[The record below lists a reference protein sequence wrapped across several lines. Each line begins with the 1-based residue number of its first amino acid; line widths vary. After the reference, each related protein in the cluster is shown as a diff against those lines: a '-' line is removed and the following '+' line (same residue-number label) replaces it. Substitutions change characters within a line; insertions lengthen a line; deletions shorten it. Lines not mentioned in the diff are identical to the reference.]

1 MSFIADLHIHSR
13 FSRAT
18 SKKLTPGHLAAWAM
32 VKGLHVLGTGDF
44 THPAWRA
51 ELAEALVRDEETGLY
66 RLRGAPD
73 LSEALPGLDALDARP
88 PLFLWQTE
96 ISSIYKRHGKVRR
109 VHNLVYMPDLDAVER
124 LSKRLEGIGNLASDG
139 RPILGLDSRNLVEIV
154 LETDPRGVVIPAHAW
169 TPWFAVFGSK
179 SGFDSMEECFGDL
192 TGEIFALE
200 TGLSSDPD
208 MNRMWSHLDHY
219 AMLSNSDAHSGENLG
234 REANRFSGAPS
245 YDGIFDA
252 LRRPSARDAAC
263 AYAGTVEFFPE
274 EGKYHLDGHRACGVV
289 MDPREAL
296 AQGNICP
303 VCGKPLTIG
312 VLHRVLEL
320 ADRSEPLPPQQ
331 LSEPGFSSLIPLP
344 ELLGELLGTG
354 SKSRKVAERYK
365 SLLRAFGPEMEIL
378 HSVEVDA
385 LRRHWEA
392 LGEGIDRMRRGQVIR
407 EGGFDGEYGTV
418 RVFTPQELA
427 EFASGRGRAVLPGL
441 GGLNDNV
448 PKPKTP
454 RGRQK
459 DVEGSL
465 LSACAPPAGEDGN
478 AVSSGRR
485 GGPEGFNP
493 SGGVWGSAPTGLG
506 ASPRQDS
513 DRGAEFSPEQRRAIE
528 AGLGHPPCPVLVAA
542 GPGAGKTRT
551 LVGRVRHLTSLG
563 VPAERI
569 LAVTFTRRAAAELK
583 ERLASPAFAAS
594 GAPSSPDAPRS
605 SGPAKATPACDT
617 LHALAFD
624 LLRQDMET
632 PPVLLSEESARRV
645 FSEANP
651 DLDAAAR
658 RAAWDALQAA
668 RERLETPAPDQ
679 TACLERYAARKT
691 ELGVADYT
699 DLLEFWLRRLR
710 EAPDTPRRW
719 DHLLVDET
727 QDLSPLQLAVL
738 RGLLPGD
745 GAGFFGIGDPDQAIY
760 SFRGAE
766 ADVTAAL
773 RGFWPDLRVLRLH
786 ESYRAVSGVL
796 DCANTLLAGQARCGR
811 LASRRSGPA
820 TLHLFSAPTAEAEAQ
835 WIATQIRRLLGS
847 MSHTLADAARRRR
860 GGRQDALGHLEESS
874 CTPGDIA
881 VLVRLKAQTGPL
893 RRALEAQ
900 GVPCSVPEEE
910 GCWHDP
916 GVALLLA
923 EAERRLG
930 ILDGPLPD
938 ADQLIRERLGATDVP
953 AGDAAART
961 RETDALLAA
970 CPADIW
976 ESGPARLSAGLPPK
990 APFDALFWKSAALRE
1005 LQRLWSAAGGWSA
1018 LLTQI
1023 RFMQDQEQ
1031 VRADAEQVQIMT
1043 LHASK
1048 GLEFRCVFL
1057 PGLEDGLLPLQRERL
1072 FRPAAD
1078 APRPAKAATPDSGD
1092 DDACAEERRLLYVG
1106 VTRAAEAVFCSHAAQ
1121 RMLYGTT
1128 LRLPPSRFLPALRE
1142 HCRASAL
1149 VRHTATRKEQLSL
1162 M

>member
-1 MSFIADLHIHSR
+1 MSFFTADLHIHSR

-18 SKKLTPGHLAAWAM
+18 SKKLTPHNLVAWAM

-51 ELAEALVRDEETGLY
+51 ELAEALVRDEESGLY
-66 RLRGAPD
+66 RLREAPR
-73 LSEALPGLDALDARP
+73 LSEALPDLDGLDARP

-109 VHNLVYMPDLDAVER
+109 VHNLVYMPDLEAAER

-208 MNRMWSHLDHY
+208 MNRMWSQLDRY
-219 AMLSNSDAHSGENLG
+219 ALISNSDAHSGENLG
-234 REANRFSGAPS
+234 REVNRFFGHPS

-296 AQGNICP
+296 AHGNICP

-320 ADRSEPLPPQQ
+320 ADRAEPLPAAH
-331 LSEPGFSSLIPLP
+331 LSEPGFDSLIPLP
-344 ELLGELLGTG
+344 ELLGELLGTNA
-354 SKSRKVAERYK
+354 KSRKVAGHYAR
-365 SLLRAFGPEMEIL
+365 LLRAFGPEMEIL
-378 HSVEVDA
+378 HGVDTGI

-392 LGEGIDRMRRGQVIR
+392 LGEGIERMRRGQVIR

-418 RVFTPQELA
+418 RVFTPRELA
-427 EFASGRGRAVLPGL
+427 ELAGGRGRAVLPGL
-441 GGLNDNV
+441 DGGNRRTSGSGGTAGKASSA
-448 PKPKTP
+448 PQ
-454 RGRQK
+454 GRRAA
-459 DVEGSL
+459 DLSL
-465 LSACAPPAGEDGN
+465 PHAASGFPAGEGTGSREPVPSPSPDGF
-478 AVSSGRR
+478 SS
-485 GGPEGFNP
+485 
-493 SGGVWGSAPTGLG
+493 
-506 ASPRQDS
+506 
-513 DRGAEFSPEQRRAIE
+513 EQREAIQ
-528 AGLGHPPCPVLVAA
+528 AGLGDVPHPVLVAA

-551 LVGRVRHLTSLG
+551 LVGRIRHLREAGT
-563 VPAERI
+563 AAARI

-583 ERLASPAFAAS
+583 ERLF
-594 GAPSSPDAPRS
+594 SSPTREEM
-605 SGPAKATPACDT
+605 PACDT
-617 LHALAFD
+617 LHALAFE
-624 LLRQDMET
+624 RQCGKGQT
-632 PPVLLSEESARRV
+632 PPVLLSEESSRRL
-645 FSEANP
+645 FAEANP
-651 DLDAAAR
+651 DLDAADR
-658 RAAWDALQAA
+658 RSVWDALQTA
-668 RERLETPAPDQ
+668 RERLSPLSPDLGS
-679 TACLERYAARKT
+679 CLARYAERKT
-691 ELGVADYT
+691 ALGVADYT
-699 DLLEFWLRRLR
+699 DLLEFWLR
-710 EAPDTPRRW
+710 EQHAEPDAPRRW
-719 DHLLVDET
+719 DHVLVDEI

-738 RGLLPGD
+738 ECLLPED

-766 ADVTAAL
+766 ADVIATL
-773 RGFWPDLRVLRLH
+773 RDRWPGLEVRGLH
-786 ESYRAVSGVL
+786 RSYRAVSGVL
-796 DCANTLLAGQARCGR
+796 DCANTLLAGQARCGH
-811 LASRRSGPA
+811 LSSSRPGPA
-820 TLHLFSAPTAEAEAQ
+820 TLHMFSAPTAEAEAQ

-847 MSHTLADAARRRR
+847 TSHTLADAARGRRASFR
-860 GGRQDALGHLEESS
+860 DTLGHMEESS
-874 CTPGDIA
+874 CAPGDIA
-881 VLVRLKAQTGPL
+881 VLVRLRVQAGPL

-900 GVPCSVPEEE
+900 GVPCSVPEQE

-930 ILDGPLPD
+930 VGGFLPVPNQSGRDARSDGS
-938 ADQLIRERLGATDVP
+938 EGS
-953 AGDAAART
+953 AAALSTRT
-961 RETDALLAA
+961 PETDALLAA
-970 CPADIW
+970 CPPDIW
-976 ESGPARLSAGLPPK
+976 NGGPARLPACLPSTP
-990 APFDALFWKSAALRE
+990 PFDALFWKSAALRE
-1005 LQRLWSAAGGWSA
+1005 LRRLWTEAGSWPA
-1018 LLTQI
+1018 LLTRI
-1023 RFMQDQEQ
+1023 RFMQDQER

-1043 LHASK
+1043 LHAAK

-1057 PGLEDGLLPLQRERL
+1057 PGLEDGLLPLRREEL
-1072 FRPAAD
+1072 FGSGAGIPPTLPKETAD
-1078 APRPAKAATPDSGD
+1078 DA
-1092 DDACAEERRLLYVG
+1092 ACAEERRLLYVG
-1106 VTRAAEAVFCSHAAQ
+1106 ITRAAEAVFCSYAAQ

-1128 LRLPPSRFLPALRE
+1128 LRLPPSRFLTALRE
-1142 HCRASAL
+1142 HCRTSTL
-1149 VRHTATRKEQLSL
+1149 VRHMQTRREQLSL

>member
-18 SKKLTPGHLAAWAM
+18 SKKLTPGNLAAWAM

-66 RLRGAPD
+66 RLREAPN

-208 MNRMWSHLDHY
+208 MNRLWSHLDRY

-234 REANRFSGAPS
+234 REANRFSGVPS

-252 LRRPSARDAAC
+252 LRRPSARDTSC

-274 EGKYHLDGHRACGVV
+274 EGKYHLDGHRICGVV

-296 AQGNICP
+296 AHGDICP
-303 VCGKPLTIG
+303 VCGRPLTIG

-320 ADRSEPLPPQQ
+320 ADRSEPLPPEQ

-365 SLLRAFGPEMEIL
+365 ALLRTFGPEMEIL
-378 HSVEVDA
+378 HNVDLHA

-407 EGGFDGEYGTV
+407 KGGFDGEYGTV
-418 RVFTPQELA
+418 RVFTPQELN
-427 EFASGRGRAVLPGL
+427 EFASGRGRVALPGL
-441 GGLNDNV
+441 DAPDGGA
-448 PKPKTP
+448 PKPKESTQ
-454 RGRQK
+454 RQK
-459 DVEGSL
+459 DRGGSL
-465 LSACAPPAGEDGN
+465 PPTPPRQGMMPCTPHAGEDGN
-478 AVSSGRR
+478 AVLSGQR

-493 SGGVWGSAPTGLG
+493 SGGVRGSAPTGLENAG
-506 ASPRQDS
+506 GSLHA
-513 DRGAEFSPEQRRAIE
+513 GFSPEQRRAIE
-528 AGLGHPPCPVLVAA
+528 AGLGAPPRPVLVAA

-551 LVGRVRHLTSLG
+551 LVGRIRHLISVG
-563 VPAERI
+563 VPAARI

-583 ERLASPAFAAS
+583 ERLGAPVDGNTS
-594 GAPSSPDAPRS
+594 GAC
-605 SGPAKATPACDT
+605 GPADALPACDT

-624 LLRQDMET
+624 RLRQDGET
-632 PPVLLSEESARRV
+632 PLMLLSEESSRRV
-645 FSEANP
+645 FAEACP
-651 DLDAAAR
+651 DLNAAAR
-658 RAAWDALQAA
+658 RAAWDALQTA
-668 RERLETPAPDQ
+668 RERLKTPAPDL
-679 TACLERYAARKT
+679 TACLERYTARKSD
-691 ELGVADYT
+691 LGVADYT
-699 DLLEFWLRRLR
+699 DLLEFLLRRLR
-710 EAPDTPRRW
+710 ETPDAPRRW
-719 DHLLVDET
+719 DHVLVDET

-738 RGLLPGD
+738 RGLLPED

-760 SFRGAE
+760 GFRGAE
-766 ADVTAAL
+766 ADVVAAL
-773 RGFWPDLRVLRLH
+773 RRHWPDLEVLRLH

-796 DCANTLLAGQARCGR
+796 DCANTLLAGQGRCGR
-811 LASRRSGPA
+811 LSSHRSGPA
-820 TLHLFSAPTAEAEAQ
+820 TLHLFSAPTDEAEAQ

-847 MSHTLADAARRRR
+847 MSHTLADAARRKR
-860 GGRQDALGHLEESS
+860 GGRRDALGHLEESS

-881 VLVRLKAQTGPL
+881 VLVRLKAQMGPL
-893 RRALEAQ
+893 RRALLAQ

-930 ILDGPLPD
+930 IGDGTLPD
-938 ADQLIRERLGATDVP
+938 AEQVIRERLGAPDAP
-953 AGDAAART
+953 AATASTART

-976 ESGPARLSAGLPPK
+976 ERGPARLTAALPPK
-990 APFDALFWKSAALRE
+990 APFDALFRKSAALRE

-1018 LLTQI
+1018 LLTRI
-1023 RFMQDQEQ
+1023 GFMRDQEQ

-1057 PGLEDGLLPLQRERL
+1057 PGLEDGLLPLQRQRL
-1072 FRPAAD
+1072 FRPASDAAGPD
-1078 APRPAKAATPDSGD
+1078 APPDD
-1092 DDACAEERRLLYVG
+1092 EANAEERRLLYVG
-1106 VTRAAEAVFCSHAAQ
+1106 LTRAAEAVFCSHAAQ
-1121 RMLYGTT
+1121 RTLYGAA

-1142 HCRASAL
+1142 HCRTSTL
-1149 VRHTATRKEQLSL
+1149 VRRTVTRKEQLSL